1 MKKILITGGT
11 GFAGTHLV
19 EHLLHDPSSES
30 VEINV
35 THFGNK
41 LPTFFEQFKPNQI
54 HRIDLQDSV
63 ALDQLVERIQPVEIY
78 HLAAMASVSSSYAQ
92 AARVIQN
99 NSSIQINLLES
110 IIKFSPDARL
120 LVIGS
125 AEEYGFS
132 LPGELPIGENHPFRP
147 LSPYAVSKV
156 TQDLLAYSYFLSRK
170 LNVLRVRPFNHTGEG
185 QTVDFAIPSFAS
197 QIVEI
202 ELGKRTHLSVGN
214 LDAKRDISDVKDV
227 VAAYQLVM
235 QVGVVGEVYN
245 IGSGKSV
252 TMKEILNEL
261 LEFASVPIT
270 IETDQTKLRP
280 TDIPEMVADINKIA
294 ALGWQPKISRDQT
307 LLRVL
312 HWWRTQ
318 HSN

>member
-19 EHLLHDPSSES
+19 EYLLNNPSSDS
-30 VEINV
+30 TEIHV

-41 LPTFFEQFKPNQI
+41 LPALFEQFKPHQI
-54 HRIDLQDSV
+54 HQVDLQDAI
-63 ALDQLVERIQPVEIY
+63 ALDQLIKLVLPTEIY
-78 HLAAMASVSSSYAQ
+78 HLAAIAAVSSSYSN

-99 NSSIQINLLES
+99 NSAIQINLLES
-110 IIKFSPDARL
+110 MIKFVPDARL

-125 AEEYGFS
+125 AEEYGMS
-132 LPGELPIGENHPFRP
+132 LPGELPIREDHPFRP

-156 TQDLLAYSYFLSRK
+156 TQDLLAYSYFMSRK
-170 LNVLRVRPFNHTGEG
+170 LNILRVRPFNHTGEG

-202 ELGKRTHLSVGN
+202 ELGKLTHLSVGN

-245 IGSGKSV
+245 IGSGHSV
-252 TMKEILNEL
+252 SMKDILNEL
-261 LEFASVPIT
+261 IQYSSVPIA
-270 IETDQTKLRP
+270 IETDTNKLRP
-280 TDIPEMVADINKIA
+280 TDITEMVADITKIT
-294 ALGWQPKISRDQT
+294 ALGWQPKIGRDQT

-318 HSN
+318 HSI